1 MAMPTNPLSLI
12 CCYRK
17 HSSDIAMSFPSRIK
31 SLKKTEKKKKPFKKL
46 SFLRYFKVIIKVKI
60 WDLPGCSVVK
70 TSPSSAEGVG
80 SIPGQGAKTP
90 HPPWSKNGNIKQKQY
105 FSKFN
110 KDF

>member
-80 SIPGQGAKTP
+80 SLPGWGAKIPGASWPENQNIRKTEA
-90 HPPWSKNGNIKQKQY
+90 IL
-105 FSKFN
+105 
-110 KDF
+110 